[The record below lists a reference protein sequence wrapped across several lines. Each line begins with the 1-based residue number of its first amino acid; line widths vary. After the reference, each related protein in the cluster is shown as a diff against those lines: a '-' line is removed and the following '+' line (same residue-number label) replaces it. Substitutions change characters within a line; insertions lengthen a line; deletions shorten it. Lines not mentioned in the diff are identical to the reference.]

1 LDPLSTSGRNAN
13 IYCKT
18 QTETKSRQ
26 WFCANSDGQE
36 AFRRLKDKNRQL
48 SILVEKY
55 ERKFVVLNE
64 EMEQNLQVRTSQMFH
79 ITIRY
84 EEENQ
89 RQLLKMRDMSGE
101 LLWYMGQLPGFRIP
115 TWLNGYVHPLLSL
128 LEFRSSVV
136 ISVL

>member
-1 LDPLSTSGRNAN
+1 LDVKTLDPLSTSGRNAN

-18 QTETKSRQ
+18 QTETKIRQ

-36 AFRRLKDKNRQL
+36 PVRRLKDKNRQL

-64 EMEQNLQVRTSQMFH
+64 EMEQNLQVRTSQMYH

-101 LLWYMGQLPGFRIP
+101 LLWYKASVYQHGLMGMYIHYCLC
-115 TWLNGYVHPLLSL
+115 LNLDHLL
-128 LEFRSSVV
+128 
-136 ISVL
+136 